1 VLNRRIRL
9 YDLSRIEVMT
19 NTIKNQTQIF
29 ETKLFWKK
37 NLIKL
42 DWKLVW
48 FNLKIM
54 SQWNSLSQLGYRI
67 KRESALVIN

>member
-1 VLNRRIRL
+1 
-9 YDLSRIEVMT
+9 MT
-19 NTIKNQTQIF
+19 KRIKNQTQIF

-54 SQWNSLSQLGYRI
+54 SQWNSLSQLGYRM
-67 KRESALVIN
+67 KRESAVVID